1 MDNRRYAKRVIAD
14 FNKAGLLELHGE
26 KYKKAYYPKEDMI
39 LQEWLERKRIFFTQ
53 EEKLSAV
60 FYKRE
65 ILNSLFSAFDS
76 TKELYFML
84 REALY

>member
-1 MDNRRYAKRVIAD
+1 MPKESLRISTKR
-14 FNKAGLLELHGE
+14 ELHGE

-76 TKELYFML
+76 AKELYFML

>member
-1 MDNRRYAKRVIAD
+1 
-14 FNKAGLLELHGE
+14 
-26 KYKKAYYPKEDMI
+26 

-76 TKELYFML
+76 AKELYFML